1 MGTEEHVGPSTGI
14 NAEERGPC
22 RSAGNPGRLT
32 GSGSSREKMDRPDR
46 WGGGGGVREI
56 KASMNLCGMNTGA
69 SLLWEQGHWM
79 HCPQPDAEVPGLLCC
94 SNTSKH
100 MHWY

>member
-46 WGGGGGVREI
+46 WGGGGGGPGNQGLHEPVRDEHWGFT
-56 KASMNLCGMNTGA
+56 AMGA
-69 SLLWEQGHWM
+69 GTL
-79 HCPQPDAEVPGLLCC
+79 DALSTARC
-94 SNTSKH
+94 
-100 MHWY
+100 